1 MIEAVIFDMDGL
13 MIDSEPFWQ
22 QAEIEEFRKVDIQLN
37 KTLCEQTMG
46 VRIDEVVQHW
56 YAKHPWDLQR
66 MPLETMQ
73 KNIVDKV
80 IEQILSEG
88 VIMKGVLETIAFFQR
103 RPLKLALASSSERRI
118 IDAVLESLKL
128 SDVFSVIHSAEHEE
142 YGKPHPAVY
151 LSTAKMLNV
160 LPSHCLALEDSINGM
175 IAAKSAKMKC
185 LVVPEAGNTDP
196 RFALADKQLTSLS
209 EFGENVWEALNS

>member
-1 MIEAVIFDMDGL
+1 

-22 QAEIEEFRKVDIQLN
+22 QAEIDEFQKVDIHLN
-37 KTLCEQTMG
+37 KALCEQTMG
-46 VRIDEVVQHW
+46 VRIDEVVHHW
-56 YAKHPWDLQR
+56 YTKHPWDLQKT
-66 MPLETMQ
+66 PLKTIQ

-80 IEQILSEG
+80 IDQILAEG
-88 VIMKGVLETIAFFQR
+88 VMMDGVLETIAFFQK

-128 SDVFSVIHSAEHEE
+128 TEIFSVIHSAEHEA

-151 LSTAKMLNV
+151 LSTAKMLDAV
-160 LPSHCLALEDSINGM
+160 PTHCLALEDSLNGM
-175 IAAKSAKMKC
+175 TAAKAARMKC

-209 EFGENVWEALNS
+209 DFNNDVWETLNR